1 MSAFILWLGRATG
14 LSSLLSAVLAYSLI
28 AALAGGTLWGYGHH
42 KYSQGYDSGASHER
56 AAWEVQREKDLAKQA
71 ADRKAA
77 QAEIDRLEA
86 ELQLD
91 AQERKDAQA
100 DADLKKAQ
108 AASATKKNICLP
120 REVGRALNKVGR

>member
-1 MSAFILWLGRATG
+1 MTWLIGQIVTRTG
-14 LSSLLSAVLAYSLI
+14 LGSLAASIAVYAII
-28 AALAGGTLWGYGHH
+28 AALAGGGFWAWSTHRYNA
-42 KYSQGYDSGASHER
+42 GYDAGAIHER
-56 AAWEVQREKDLAKQA
+56 QAWQKQREKDLAQQA
-71 ADRKAA
+71 AERKAA

-108 AASATKKNICLP
+108 EASTTKKNICLP

>member
-1 MSAFILWLGRATG
+1 MTALILWVARATG
-14 LSSLLSAVLAYSLI
+14 LSSLLSAVLAYALI
-28 AALAGGTLWGYGHH
+28 AALAGGALWGYGHH
-42 KYSQGYDSGASHER
+42 KYSQGYDAGAIHER
-56 AAWEVQREKDLAKQA
+56 AAWEAQREKDLAKQA

-91 AQERKDAQA
+91 AQERKDEQA
-100 DADLKKAQ
+100 DADLKRAQ
-108 AASATKKNICLP
+108 AASPTKKNICLP